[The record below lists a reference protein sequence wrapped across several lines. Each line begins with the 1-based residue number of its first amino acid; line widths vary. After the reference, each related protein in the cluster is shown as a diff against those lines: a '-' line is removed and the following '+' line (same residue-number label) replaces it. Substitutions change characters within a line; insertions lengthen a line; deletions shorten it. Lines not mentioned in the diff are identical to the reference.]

1 MDRLRIAASSLLVL
15 FALISSASAEGFA
28 KLFDGESLDGWVQ
41 RGGQATYEVDATA
54 EGGPQIVGTSVPDTP
69 NSFLCTDRDYAD
81 FVLEFEVL
89 VDPVLNSG
97 VQFRSACFDE
107 PTTSEGVSIAPGR
120 VHGYQAEVDP
130 SPRAYSGGVYDEA
143 RRGWLYS
150 LANNPEGREAF
161 VAGRWNKYRVE
172 AIGTEIR
179 IWINGIQTANVI
191 DDMTST
197 GFIALQVHSIPNR
210 KELAGREVRW
220 RNIRIKTTDLEKARW
235 KASPHAPEINWI
247 PNTLS
252 AHEKR
257 TGWRMLWDGKSSKGW
272 RSARGSEFPTQGW
285 EMEDGVLTVLA
296 SDGAESA
303 NGGEWCLHWRIA
315 DWPKNES
322 LSKGPEKFDQ
332 ANPFDRQKKILVV

>member
-120 VHGYQAEVDP
+120 VHGYQAEIDP
-130 SPRAYSGGVYDEA
+130 SDRAWSGGVYDEG
-143 RRGWLYS
+143 RRGWI
-150 LANNPEGREAF
+150 AKIDGPEHASARAAF
-161 VAGRWNKYRVE
+161 KQGEWNHYRIE
-172 AIGTEIR
+172 AIGGHIR
-179 IWINGIQTANVI
+179 TFINGVPVVDFA
-191 DDMTST
+191 DEAASS
-197 GFIALQVHSIPNR
+197 GFIALQVHSIR
-210 KELAGREVRW
+210 RDEQVGKQVRW
-220 RNIRIKTTDLEKARW
+220 RNIVIEER
-235 KASPHAPEINWI
+235 
-247 PNTLS
+247 
-252 AHEKR
+252 
-257 TGWRMLWDGKSSKGW
+257 
-272 RSARGSEFPTQGW
+272 
-285 EMEDGVLTVLA
+285 
-296 SDGAESA
+296 
-303 NGGEWCLHWRIA
+303 
-315 DWPKNES
+315 
-322 LSKGPEKFDQ
+322 
-332 ANPFDRQKKILVV
+332 